1 MHVDAAKCQQQ
12 VWLLLLANQKHTFA
26 QQEIKSYYWL
36 IFIIKKASYATAF
49 MILTAMFAIL
59 ISAEACYICFVYRNT
74 ETSLNRHKSATR
86 LKE

>member
-36 IFIIKKASYATAF
+36 IFIIKS
-49 MILTAMFAIL
+49 L
-59 ISAEACYICFVYRNT
+59 VRNSFYDT
-74 ETSLNRHKSATR
+74 HYYVCHTYLC
-86 LKE
+86 